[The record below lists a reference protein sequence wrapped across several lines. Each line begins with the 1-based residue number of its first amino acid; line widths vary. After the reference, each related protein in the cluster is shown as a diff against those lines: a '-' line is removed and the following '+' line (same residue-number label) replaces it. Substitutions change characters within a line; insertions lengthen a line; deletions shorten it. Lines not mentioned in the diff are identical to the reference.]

1 MGLTGYYRKFIDGY
15 ARIATPLTDQLRKD
29 CFNWSKEATE
39 AFMALKSA
47 LTNTPILALPN
58 FSKVFSVETDA
69 SGTGL
74 GAVLTQEGHPIAY
87 YSQVL
92 GVRNRLKSIYEE
104 ELMAIVLAV
113 RKWRHY
119 LLGRHFIIKTD
130 QQSLK
135 FLMEQ
140 REVGPEYQKMQA
152 PTPDVPPAPPYLSQL
167 VQKFARVFNWKGG
180 LPPPRNQQHAI
191 QLKAGAGPVSVR
203 PYRYSHTQKTEIERL
218 LHDMLQSRIIQPS
231 RSPFSS
237 PVLLAKKKRWI
248 MEILCGL

>member
-140 REVGPEYQKMQA
+140 REVGPEYQKWMYKLMGFDFEIHYKPGPMNKVA
-152 PTPDVPPAPPYLSQL
+152 DALSRRSNSNPKLQ
-167 VQKFARVFNWKGG
+167 VIHSFNK
-180 LPPPRNQQHAI
+180 
-191 QLKAGAGPVSVR
+191 
-203 PYRYSHTQKTEIERL
+203 
-218 LHDMLQSRIIQPS
+218 
-231 RSPFSS
+231 
-237 PVLLAKKKRWI
+237 
-248 MEILCGL
+248 